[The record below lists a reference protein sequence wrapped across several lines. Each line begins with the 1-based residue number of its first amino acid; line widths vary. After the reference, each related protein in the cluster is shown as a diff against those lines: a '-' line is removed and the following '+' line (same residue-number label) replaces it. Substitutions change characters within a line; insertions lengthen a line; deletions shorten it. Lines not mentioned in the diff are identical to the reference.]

1 MNLMGITKTLGM
13 VGKAARK
20 YTPTILSVAGAA
32 GVVATGVSA
41 AKAGYNDRV
50 LDESFVDTEPKN
62 DRVKRKIRT
71 YAKPVIFG
79 AASIGCIL
87 AGDRIHAKRYAA
99 LGAAASVI
107 QDRYDRLSKQLRMS
121 KIANRDE
128 DGNLIEGKA
137 GAADAGLRGDMDAN
151 EAERIYLQCQEAGIH
166 PYDTH
171 SGNDLWY
178 ESFSK
183 TWFFAS
189 EKHVDDAGYNL
200 NRNFHLR
207 GESPFSEYLRFLEL
221 PVGDHPMYD
230 KFHWNLYEGEVYYGY
245 SWVDFMYAK
254 KRLANGLEYTQIFYP
269 FEPHLGEE

>member
-1 MNLMGITKTLGM
+1 MNWMKTLATIS
-13 VGKAARK
+13 KTAKK
-20 YTPTILSVAGAA
+20 YAPTMLSVAGAC
-32 GVVATGVSA
+32 GVVVTGISA
-41 AKAGYNDRV
+41 AKAGREDMTMDIKASNA
-50 LDESFVDTEPKN
+50 FEPPEE
-62 DRVKRKIRT
+62 RRKRKIRT

-87 AGDRIHAKRYAA
+87 AGDRLHARRYIA

-107 QDRYDRLSKQLRMS
+107 QDRYDRLSKQLRMTKTS
-121 KIANRDE
+121 TRDE
-128 DGNLIEGKA
+128 NGNLIEGK
-137 GAADAGLRGDMDAN
+137 GTADASMKDIMDTN
-151 EAERIYLQCQEAGIH
+151 EAERIYWQCQEAGIH

-254 KRLANGLEYTQIFYP
+254 KRLANGLEYTHIFYP